1 MMMDKDRR
9 LFVYGTLAP
18 GGENAHVLAHC
29 RGDWISA
36 SVTGRLVDT
45 GWGAALGFPALQI
58 DPDGERVAG
67 WLLQSEDLPDSWP
80 ALDEFEGEAYRRS
93 LVMVELESG
102 ETVAASAYLSTPTL
116 NFRDAEAADAGIIA
130 DLNEAVVSVTSPMTA
145 AQFLELKALSRYCLV
160 VETASGE
167 VEGFIIVM
175 TKGEPYDNGNY
186 QWFSERYDDFAYIDR
201 IVLAPSLRNLG
212 IAQQLYDLIGDVA
225 ADDGCSLLAAEMDI
239 DPPNPH
245 SLHFHSRY
253 GFEEVGVRDLERGKT
268 VSMQVAPIKRDQ

>member
-18 GGENAHVLAHC
+18 GEENAHVLAHC
-29 RGDWISA
+29 RGDWMRA
-36 SVTGRLVDT
+36 SVRGHLVDT
-45 GWGAALGFPALQI
+45 GWGAAMGFPALRI
-58 DPDGERVAG
+58 DPAGKTVAG
-67 WLLQSEDLPDSWP
+67 WLLQSDDLPASWS

-93 LVMVELESG
+93 VVMVELESG
-102 ETVAASAYLSTPTL
+102 EIVAASAYLSTPTL
-116 NFRDAEAADAGIIA
+116 NFRNAEEADAGIIA

-145 AQFLELKALSRYCLV
+145 AQFLELKGLSRYCLV

-212 IAQQLYDLIGDVA
+212 VAHQFYDLIGDLA

>member
-1 MMMDKDRR
+1 MMDKDRR

-18 GGENAHVLAHC
+18 GEENAHVLAHC
-29 RGDWISA
+29 RGDWRRA
-36 SVTGRLVDT
+36 SVTGRLVNT
-45 GWGAALGFPALQI
+45 GWGVALGFPALQI
-58 DPDGERVAG
+58 DPEGDAVAG
-67 WLLQSEDLPDSWP
+67 WLLQSDDLLASWS
-80 ALDEFEGEAYRRS
+80 ALDEFEGDAYRRS
-93 LVMVELESG
+93 LVMAELDSG

-116 NFRDAEAADAGIIA
+116 NFRNAKSADAEIIA
-130 DLNEAVVSVTSPMTA
+130 NLNEAVVSVTSPMTA
-145 AQFLELKALSRYCLV
+145 EQFLELKALSRYCLV
-160 VETASGE
+160 VETSSGE

-186 QWFSERYDDFAYIDR
+186 QWFSERYDNFAYIDR

-212 IAQQLYDLIGDVA
+212 VAGQLYDLIGDMA
-225 ADDGCSLLAAEMDI
+225 IDDGCRVLAAEMDI

-268 VSMQVAPIKRDQ
+268 VSMQVAPIRRDQ

>member
-1 MMMDKDRR
+1 MMDKDRR

-18 GGENAHVLAHC
+18 GEENAHVLAHC
-29 RGDWISA
+29 RGDWKRA
-36 SVTGRLVDT
+36 SVTGRLVNT

-58 DPDGERVAG
+58 DPEGERVAG
-67 WLLQSEDLPDSWP
+67 WLLQSDDLPKSWS

-116 NFRDAEAADAGIIA
+116 NFRSAEAADAGIIA

-160 VETASGE
+160 VETSSGE

-212 IAQQLYDLIGDVA
+212 VAQQLYDLIGDVA

-239 DPPNPH
+239 VPPNPH

>member
-1 MMMDKDRR
+1 MMDKDRH

-18 GGENAHVLAHC
+18 GEENAHVLAHC
-29 RGDWISA
+29 RGDWTRA

-45 GWGAALGFPALQI
+45 GWGAAMGFPALQI
-58 DPDGERVAG
+58 DPEGERVAG
-67 WLLQSEDLPDSWP
+67 WLLQSDDLPASWS

-93 LVMVELESG
+93 LVMVELASG

-116 NFRDAEAADAGIIA
+116 NFRNAEAADARIIA

-145 AQFLELKALSRYCLV
+145 AEFLELKALSRYCLV
-160 VETASGE
+160 VEAASGE

-201 IVLAPSLRNLG
+201 IVLGPSLRNLG
-212 IAQQLYDLIGDVA
+212 VAHQLYDLIGDMA

-268 VSMQVAPIKRDQ
+268 VSMQVAPITRDQ

>member
-18 GGENAHVLAHC
+18 GEENAHVLAHC
-29 RGDWISA
+29 RGDWMRG
-36 SVTGRLVDT
+36 SVKGRLVNT
-45 GWGAALGFPALQI
+45 GWGGALGFPALQI
-58 DPDGERVAG
+58 DPEGERVAG
-67 WLLQSEDLPDSWP
+67 WLLRSDDLPESWS

-102 ETVAASAYLSTPTL
+102 ATVAASAYLSTPTL
-116 NFRDAEAADAGIIA
+116 NFRNAKAADAGIIA
-130 DLNEAVVSVTSPMTA
+130 DLNEAVVSVTSLMTA

-160 VETASGE
+160 VETSSGE

-201 IVLAPSLRNLG
+201 IVLGPSLRNLG
-212 IAQQLYDLIGDVA
+212 VAYQLYDLIGDMA
-225 ADDGCSLLAAEMDI
+225 IDDGCSLLAAEMDI

>member
-18 GGENAHVLAHC
+18 GEENAHVVAHC
-29 RGDWISA
+29 RGDWKRA
-36 SVTGRLVDT
+36 SVTGRLVNT
-45 GWGAALGFPALQI
+45 GWGAALGFPALQT
-58 DPDGERVAG
+58 DPEGERVAG
-67 WLLQSEDLPDSWP
+67 WLLQSDDLPESWS

-102 ETVAASAYLSTPTL
+102 ETVAASAYLSTPAL
-116 NFRDAEAADAGIIA
+116 NFRNAKAADAGIIA
-130 DLNEAVVSVTSPMTA
+130 DLNEAVVSVTSPMTP

-160 VETASGE
+160 VETSSGE

-212 IAQQLYDLIGDVA
+212 VAQQLYDLIGEMA

-268 VSMQVAPIKRDQ
+268 VSMQVAPINRN

>member
-1 MMMDKDRR
+1 
-9 LFVYGTLAP
+9 
-18 GGENAHVLAHC
+18 
-29 RGDWISA
+29 
-36 SVTGRLVDT
+36 
-45 GWGAALGFPALQI
+45 
-58 DPDGERVAG
+58 
-67 WLLQSEDLPDSWP
+67 
-80 ALDEFEGEAYRRS
+80 
-93 LVMVELESG
+93 MVELESG
-102 ETVAASAYLSTPTL
+102 DTVAASAYLSTPTL
-116 NFRDAEAADAGIIA
+116 NFRKAKAADAGIVA

-145 AQFLELKALSRYCLV
+145 AEFLELKALSRYCLV
-160 VETASGE
+160 VETSSGE

-201 IVLAPSLRNLG
+201 IVLGPSLRNLG
-212 IAQQLYDLIGDVA
+212 VAHQLYDLIGDMA

>member
-18 GGENAHVLAHC
+18 GEENAHVLGHC
-29 RGDWISA
+29 RGDWMRG

-45 GWGAALGFPALQI
+45 GWGVALGFPALQI
-58 DPDGERVAG
+58 DPEGDAVAG
-67 WLLQSEDLPDSWP
+67 WLLQSDDLPASWS
-80 ALDEFEGEAYRRS
+80 ALDEFEGDAYRRS

-116 NFRDAEAADAGIIA
+116 NFRNAEAADAEIIA
-130 DLNEAVVSVTSPMTA
+130 ELNEAVVSVTSPMTA
-145 AQFLELKALSRYCLV
+145 SQFLELKALSRYCLV

-212 IAQQLYDLIGDVA
+212 VAQQLYDLIGDMA
-225 ADDGCSLLAAEMDI
+225 TDDGLSLLAAEMDI

-253 GFEEVGVRDLERGKT
+253 GFEEVGVRHLERGKT
-268 VSMQVAPIKRDQ
+268 VSMQVAPIQRDQ

>member
-9 LFVYGTLAP
+9 LSVYGTLAP
-18 GGENAHVLAHC
+18 GEENAHVVAHC
-29 RGDWISA
+29 RGDLKRA
-36 SVTGRLVDT
+36 SVTGRLVNT

-58 DPDGERVAG
+58 DPEGERVAG
-67 WLLQSEDLPDSWP
+67 WLLQSDDLPESWS

-102 ETVAASAYLSTPTL
+102 ETVAASAYLSTPAL
-116 NFRDAEAADAGIIA
+116 NFRNAKAADAGFIA
-130 DLNEAVVSVTSPMTA
+130 DLNAAVVSVTSPMTA
-145 AQFLELKALSRYCLV
+145 AEFLELKALSRYCLV
-160 VETASGE
+160 VETSSGE

-201 IVLAPSLRNLG
+201 IVLGPSLRNLG
-212 IAQQLYDLIGDVA
+212 VAHQLYDLIGDMA

-268 VSMQVAPIKRDQ
+268 VSMQVAPITRDQ